1 MDVTSMDAGRT
12 NVRAD
17 SSTDTS
23 RRSDLVPGGL
33 VEGDMY
39 AGQCPILYA
48 MDLIGQKWKLPILWY
63 IADKGPIRYNELRRD
78 VVGITPTMLTKCLGE
93 LEEAGL
99 IERHQFPEIPPHVE
113 YSLTPD
119 GESLLPT
126 LREL

>member
-1 MDVTSMDAGRT
+1 
-12 NVRAD
+12 
-17 SSTDTS
+17 
-23 RRSDLVPGGL
+23 
-33 VEGDMY
+33 MY

-126 LREL
+126 LRELYDWADARMRR